1 MRTNSSGCLATS
13 GGKAEVQRG
22 LHKLTNN
29 PQSKDGQG
37 FSATAGHCFVLFLM
51 LRWASWILKSET
63 NTRGLKTRLLNARKL
78 DSWITVARTK
88 VFSLPLQ
95 PLWLRYVWMSII
107 CVTQCTAHFLV
118 YSQVRHRATTADV
131 HFYHLEI
138 DKLIFYLLGKKEY
151 LNGDK
156 KEVSVCAD
164 FTISVFSSSVFISW
178 HQPTRQ
184 TFL

>member
-22 LHKLTNN
+22 LHKLTSN

-95 PLWLRYVWMSII
+95 PLRLRYVWMSII
-107 CVTQCTAHFLV
+107 CVTQYTAHFLV
-118 YSQVRHRATTADV
+118 YNQVQHRATTADMQ
-131 HFYHLEI
+131 FYRLEI
-138 DKLIFYLLGKKEY
+138 DKLIFYLFGKKEY

-156 KEVSVCAD
+156 EKSMYVLILP
-164 FTISVFSSSVFISW
+164 FLYFLQVFS
-178 HQPTRQ
+178 
-184 TFL
+184 